1 AATLAAHYGLE
12 APGFA
17 APMDPA
23 AAAAGNARLVDAIA
37 RGRFVVEAAAITAA
51 AWHGEDAGGSAP
63 DALLAEGAALREKLG
78 HYLGGTF
85 HYAGEWYWGVDRLHY
100 LETRLDELGATGT
113 PPSPRYPRSG
123 LRLPAAAKGK
133 LAGRVLELF
142 FSFRSPYSY
151 IVLPRA
157 YALADHYGA
166 TLKLRF
172 VLPMVTRGLPVP
184 MAKRLYIV
192 RDTKREATSEGL
204 DFGKIV
210 DPLGRPVERGLAVL
224 AHAIALGDAKG
235 RSFAFSFLK
244 GVFAEGID
252 AGEDAGLRLLIER
265 AGLEAGPALAAI
277 ANGAWRVMA
286 EDNRLAMVGE
296 GLWGVPSLRFE
307 ETSTW
312 GQDRL
317 WLIEDAMI
325 AAASA

>member
-1 AATLAAHYGLE
+1 MKEKTLRY
-12 APGFA
+12 PGHAERMRMLRDTGF
-17 APMDPA
+17 
-23 AAAAGNARLVDAIA
+23 
-37 RGRFVVEAAAITAA
+37 F
-51 AWHGEDAGGSAP
+51 GED
-63 DALLAEGAALREKLG
+63 
-78 HYLGGTF
+78 
-85 HYAGEWYWGVDRLHY
+85 
-100 LETRLDELGATGT
+100 
-113 PPSPRYPRSG
+113 
-123 LRLPAAAKGK
+123 
-133 LAGRVLELF
+133 
-142 FSFRSPYSY
+142 
-151 IVLPRA
+151 
-157 YALADHYGA
+157 
-166 TLKLRF
+166 
-172 VLPMVTRGLPVP
+172 PV
-184 MAKRLYIV
+184 
-192 RDTKREATSEGL
+192 
-204 DFGKIV
+204 
-210 DPLGRPVERGLAVL
+210 AV
-224 AHAIALGDAKG
+224 GDAKG